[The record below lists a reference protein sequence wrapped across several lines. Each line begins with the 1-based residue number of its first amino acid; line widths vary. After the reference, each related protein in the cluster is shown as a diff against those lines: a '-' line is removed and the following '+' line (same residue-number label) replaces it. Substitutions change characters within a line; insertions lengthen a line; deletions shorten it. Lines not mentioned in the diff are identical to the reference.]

1 MPFQPSRPAMLG
13 NQHATKDPVVVLS
26 AKIYV
31 RLTRDER
38 AAIMRAAA
46 GSNLSAWCRKKL
58 LKDIKPVE

>member
-1 MPFQPSRPAMLG
+1 MLG
-13 NQHATKDPVVVLS
+13 NQHATKDPAEVLS

-38 AAIMRAAA
+38 QALMRAAA

-58 LKDIKPVE
+58 LKDINPIE